1 LSNLARAQLVDLRCT
16 IVMIYVEFQ
25 LNKNILQKFDDFF
38 HLTVRSSR
46 LQIYARICIRVYS
59 RIQGA
64 TATGHDVNP
73 ALGDP
78 RGGSNAFRFCVSSA
92 TRESSQGQVVPR
104 FRASLWHSGRALK
117 IDSNQFYTQG
127 GPLQKHDDVRSD
139 TIIIVYTPCYTALK
153 QAAVYIN

>member
-1 LSNLARAQLVDLRCT
+1 MGQRDYR
-16 IVMIYVEFQ
+16 YVRT
-25 LNKNILQKFDDFF
+25 
-38 HLTVRSSR
+38 HLHS
-46 LQIYARICIRVYS
+46 YS
-59 RIQGA
+59 RIRRA
-64 TATGHDVNP
+64 AAAGHDVNP

-104 FRASLWHSGRALK
+104 FRASLRHSGRALK

-139 TIIIVYTPCYTALK
+139 TIIIVYTPRCTCS
-153 QAAVYIN
+153 